1 MLNVLVIAVC
11 LMTAGVLLMPR
22 LAGAPLW
29 RAAITP
35 LASIIGSGFLVLG
48 PALNA
53 SYGVLAPLV
62 MAGLC
67 GVAYAFGAAIRFN
80 MAHADT
86 AAHTTHLEAVS
97 AGLLAF
103 AYIVSVAY
111 YLNLLGAFAA
121 TLIPQ
126 GAAAT
131 GKLIT
136 TAVYGV
142 IAVVG
147 WTKGFS
153 ALERLEQ
160 VSVGIK
166 LSVIAGMLTALI
178 WYFADL
184 SVQND
189 LHLAAPEIPPV
200 QGIMLAF
207 GLLVT
212 VQGFETSRYLGDE
225 YDTGTRIRS
234 MKLAQGVSTVIYLI
248 YIVLFC
254 YSFAPQSGP
263 VDETA
268 IIAMMGLVTP
278 VLPALLLVAALSAQF
293 SAAVADTNGSG
304 GLLSE
309 LTAGKLPP
317 RAGYL
322 LLVGV
327 GLMLTWAFSVFEI
340 ISYASRAFALYYG
353 CQAVIA
359 AIQARNAGAGIGK
372 VSLFTGLGVLG
383 LLVAVFGTAIE

>member
-1 MLNVLVIAVC
+1 MLNVIVVGVC
-11 LMTAGVLLMPR
+11 LAAAGVLMMPR
-22 LAGAPLW
+22 LARAPLW

-67 GVAYAFGAAIRFN
+67 AVAYAFGAAIRFN
-80 MAHADT
+80 MVHAGT
-86 AAHTTHLEAVS
+86 GARSQQLETLS
-97 AGLLAF
+97 AWLLAF

-121 TLIPQ
+121 TLVPQ
-126 GAAAT
+126 DLPLL
-131 GKLIT
+131 GKMIT
-136 TAVYGV
+136 TGVYAV
-142 IAVVG
+142 IALVG

-166 LSVIAGMLTALI
+166 LSVIAGMLAALI
-178 WYFADL
+178 WYFVGL
-184 SVQND
+184 SGERA
-189 LHLAAPEIPPV
+189 LHLAAPQVAPV
-200 QGIMLAF
+200 HGIMLAF

-212 VQGFETSRYLGDE
+212 VQGFETSRYLGAA
-225 YDTGTRIRS
+225 YDVGTRVRS
-234 MKLAQGVSTVIYLI
+234 MKLAQAVSTVIYLL
-248 YIVLFC
+248 YITLFC
-254 YSFAPQSGP
+254 YSFTPDSGP

-268 IIAMMGLVTP
+268 IIAMMGVVTP
-278 VLPALLLVAALSAQF
+278 VLPTLLLVAALSAQF

-304 GLLSE
+304 GLLVE
-309 LTAGKLPP
+309 LTKGRLSP

-340 ISYASRAFALYYG
+340 ISYASRAFALYYA
-353 CQAVIA
+353 CQAALA
-359 AIQARNAGAGIGK
+359 AVQARENAGARGK
-372 VSLFTGLGVLG
+372 VTLFGALAVLGVL
-383 LLVAVFGTAIE
+383 VALFGAAIE

>member
-1 MLNVLVIAVC
+1 MLNVVVIVVC
-11 LMTAGVLLMPR
+11 LGAAGLLMMPR

-29 RAAITP
+29 RASITP

-67 GVAYAFGAAIRFN
+67 AVAYAFGGAIRFN
-80 MAHADT
+80 MAHADRQ
-86 AAHTTHLEAVS
+86 AHSRRLETVS
-97 AGLLAF
+97 AWLLAF

-111 YLNLLGAFAA
+111 YLNLLGAFSA
-121 TLIPQ
+121 TLVPQ
-126 GAAAT
+126 GGAYL
-131 GKLIT
+131 GKVIT
-136 TAVYGV
+136 TAVYLA
-142 IAVVG
+142 IAVIG
-147 WTKGFS
+147 WTKGFA
-153 ALERLEQ
+153 ALERMEQ

-166 LSVIAGMLTALI
+166 LSVIAGMLAALM
-178 WYFADL
+178 WYFGGL
-184 SVQND
+184 STEGQ
-189 LHLAAPEIPPV
+189 LHLAAPQTSPLHGV
-200 QGIMLAF
+200 MLAF

-225 YDTGTRIRS
+225 YGVGTRIRS
-234 MKLAQGVSTVIYLI
+234 MKLAQWISTVIYLL
-248 YIVLFC
+248 YITLFC
-254 YSFAPQSGP
+254 YSFAPQDGP

-268 IIAMMGLVTP
+268 IIAMMGVVTP
-278 VLPALLLVAALSAQF
+278 VLPALLMVAALSAQF

-309 LTAGKLPP
+309 LTKGRLPP

-322 LLVGV
+322 LLVGF

-353 CQAVIA
+353 CQAIIA
-359 AIQARNAGAGIGK
+359 AGQARKNGAGGK
-372 VSLFTGLGVLG
+372 ALLFAALGVLG
-383 LLVAVFGTAIE
+383 GLVAVFGAAVE

>member
-1 MLNVLVIAVC
+1 MLNILVIAVC
-11 LMTAGVLLMPR
+11 LAAAGVLMMPR
-22 LAGAPLW
+22 LSSAPLW

-53 SYGVLAPLV
+53 SYGVLAPLI

-67 GVAYAFGAAIRFN
+67 AVAYAFGAAIRFN
-80 MAHADT
+80 MAHADSR
-86 AAHTTHLEAVS
+86 AHTRHLESVS

-103 AYIVSVAY
+103 AYVVSVAY

-121 TLIPQ
+121 TMIQQ
-126 GAAAT
+126 GGPEV

-136 TAVYGV
+136 TAVYAV
-142 IAVVG
+142 IALVG

-166 LSVIAGMLTALI
+166 LSVIAGMLAALM
-178 WYFADL
+178 WYFSGLAGRGE
-184 SVQND
+184 
-189 LHLAAPEIPPV
+189 LHLAAPEISPV
-200 QGIMLAF
+200 NGIMLAF

-212 VQGFETSRYLGDE
+212 VQGFETSRYLGAE
-225 YDTGTRIRS
+225 YDTSTRIRS

-248 YIVLFC
+248 YISLFC
-254 YSFAPQSGP
+254 YSFTALEGP
-263 VDETA
+263 ADETA

-309 LTAGKLPP
+309 LTGGKLPP

-340 ISYASRAFALYYG
+340 ISYASKAFALYYG

-359 AIQARNAGAGIGK
+359 AVQARNVAAGTGK
-372 VSLFTGLGVLG
+372 VMLFTSLGILG
-383 LLVAVFGTAIE
+383 LLVAVFGAAIE